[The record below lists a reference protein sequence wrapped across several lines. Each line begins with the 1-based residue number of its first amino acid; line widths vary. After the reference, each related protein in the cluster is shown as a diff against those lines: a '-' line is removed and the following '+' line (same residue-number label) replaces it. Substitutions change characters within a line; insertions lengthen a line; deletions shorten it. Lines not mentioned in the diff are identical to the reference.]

1 MEEVAD
7 MARTLSRPSAFEV
20 HTMRSPNGSRPR
32 GILTLIAAFALIV
45 GACGPT
51 ATGTASTAPQPSAST
66 AAQPSATTAAQPSQS
81 GVDEAAAP
89 FVATFE
95 GGEFRLNEA
104 TAAKVRSGDG
114 KFRFVMVG
122 FATSAPFYTPIRK
135 GLDAAAAEFGVS
147 AELIGPAGFE
157 AEQQATDLESVLR
170 TDVDGILLQCPVAD
184 LLVPLIDRAFDA
196 GIPIV
201 TYNADCPNSKRFA
214 WTGQLLREAG
224 RTAGE
229 EFLTSFRKVHPAGSA
244 KYQVALMSG
253 APAAEFARERIAG
266 FSEVVGAEADIELVG
281 PIETSFDPAEGYTAV
296 ENAFRG
302 NPELDGVFVADE
314 SVLAVGEYVD
324 RNGLKDTVV
333 VVGFN
338 LGAGIPE
345 LIEKGSIRASL
356 GQFPYDQ
363 GYKSVEVVYDFLT
376 KGEMPSCT
384 VCDLG
389 ANVITV
395 DNIGEFIASPDRDK
409 EG

>member
-1 MEEVAD
+1 MTKA
-7 MARTLSRPSAFEV
+7 
-20 HTMRSPNGSRPR
+20 RPR
-32 GILTLIAAFALIV
+32 HVAFPSRAGRQPAGFPSRARALLGAV
-45 GACGPT
+45 VLLVAACGP
-51 ATGTASTAPQPSAST
+51 AAQGTASPPAGSSSAPPQPS
-66 AAQPSATTAAQPSQS
+66 SA
-81 GVDEAAAP
+81 GVDETRAP

-95 GGEFRLNEA
+95 GGAFKLNEA
-104 TAAKVRSGDG
+104 TAAKVRSGSTD
-114 KFRFVMVG
+114 FRFVMVG

-135 GLDAAAAEFGVS
+135 GLDAAAAELGVR
-147 AELIGPAGFE
+147 AELVGPAGFE
-157 AEQQATDLESVLR
+157 AEQQAADLESVLR
-170 TDVDGILLQCPVAD
+170 TEVDGILLQCPVAD

-229 EFLTSFRKVHPAGSA
+229 EFLKSFREGHPAGSGP
-244 KYQVALMSG
+244 YQVALMSG
-253 APAAEFARERIAG
+253 APAAEFARERIEG
-266 FSEVVGAEADIELVG
+266 FKEVVGAESDIEFLG
-281 PIETSFDPAEGYTAV
+281 PLETSFDPAEAFTAV

-302 NPELDGVFVADE
+302 NPNIVGVFVADE

-324 RNGLKDTVV
+324 RKALHDQVV

-345 LIEKGSIRASL
+345 LIEKGAIKASL

-363 GYKSVEVVYDFLT
+363 GHKSVEIVFNFLT

-389 ANVITV
+389 ANIVNG
-395 DNIGEFIASPDRDK
+395 DNIADFINSPDRDK